1 MDIAVLG
8 TGSVGTTLAAGFAAA
23 GHDVHL
29 GTRDPDSTL
38 ARPEPDL
45 RAWLQQHQGVR
56 LGTFAQAAGSSE
68 VVVNATAGESSLQ
81 ALQAAGAD
89 NLAGKVLIDVANPL
103 DFSEGFPPR
112 LFVQGTD
119 SLGEQIQRAFPAA
132 RVVKTW
138 NTMNAGLMLAPD
150 RLDAPTAVFLSG
162 DDMRA
167 KEQVRD
173 LQVSFGWRQIIDLGG
188 IETARA
194 AEMLLPMWLRLLGAV
209 GSADFN
215 WAIVG
220 PRGSAPLGSQ
230 A

>member
-1 MDIAVLG
+1 VDIAVLG

-23 GHDVHL
+23 GHDVRL
-29 GTRDPDSTL
+29 GTRNPDVTL
-38 ARPEPDL
+38 ARTEPDL
-45 RAWLQQHQGVR
+45 RSWSQEHPGVR
-56 LGTFAQAAGSSE
+56 FATFAQAAGAGE
-68 VVVNATAGESSLQ
+68 VVVNATSGEASLS
-81 ALQAAGAD
+81 ALQAAGGD

-162 DDMRA
+162 DDARA

-173 LQVSFGWRQIIDLGG
+173 LQASFGWQQIIDLGG

-209 GSADFN
+209 GGPDFN
-215 WAIVG
+215 LAIVG
-220 PRGSAPLGSQ
+220 PRGGAPLGSQ